1 MFIENRRL
9 QELAKTELGRSDLMF
24 QNKASYY
31 SNHLESLIS
40 RFETESVN
48 KQFGYRF
55 IQDCLSTEI
64 AIQLIRELVNH
75 VPDIQGFGKYSA
87 RKDINTAIDYL
98 MQIQI
103 R

>member
-55 IQDCLSTEI
+55 IQDCLSTN
-64 AIQLIRELVNH
+64 RDSNPVN
-75 VPDIQGFGKYSA
+75 PGTGKPCTGYTGVWKILSKKGHQH
-87 RKDINTAIDYL
+87 RH
-98 MQIQI
+98 
-103 R
+103 